1 MVSTRWLSDSA
12 WPSYEPA
19 EVPTKPGHTR
29 RDWPATRGTRR
40 RGQEKGAFTCP
51 ASKSARCP
59 HPSVSPGLAFQAEA
73 LWPNAPILTRGSTAP
88 TGSGLKRWI
97 RQEACYSGSSSRSPE
112 PSQAKSTQ
120 ALSSGRSQRQK
131 CSCQAINPDGQL
143 ASVRE
148 PGPGSGEAHEERQ

>member
-1 MVSTRWLSDSA
+1 MTVPGLLVSRPRYLRSPGTQGGTGLLREALGGEDRKRE
-12 WPSYEPA
+12 PSP
-19 EVPTKPGHTR
+19 VP
-29 RDWPATRGTRR
+29 
-40 RGQEKGAFTCP
+40 P
-51 ASKSARCP
+51 ASP
-59 HPSVSPGLAFQAEA
+59 HGAHILQSHRGLAFQAEA
-73 LWPNAPILTRGSTAP
+73 LWPNAPILTCGSTAP